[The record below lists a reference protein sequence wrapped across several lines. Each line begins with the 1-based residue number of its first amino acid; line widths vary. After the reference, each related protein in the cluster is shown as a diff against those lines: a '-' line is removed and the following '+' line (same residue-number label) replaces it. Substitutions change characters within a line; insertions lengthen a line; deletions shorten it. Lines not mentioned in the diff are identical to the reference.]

1 MYCVHDINLKM
12 FFKLNFQLKAHYSI
26 INMLNG
32 WEIKCLKRLY
42 YIEVKY
48 HCIKKFKIHVSF
60 DINDLVYNFRLFTL
74 FFFFLLLLKIIYRNK
89 KGSTICL
96 VNLLIIQGKY
106 KKVKKMELIFTLD
119 LVRHSKRL
127 EKK

>member
-74 FFFFLLLLKIIYRNK
+74 FFFLLLLKIIYRNK